1 MDAGQYDSLTYKQTS
16 NYHEKLRE
24 HVFRTVEND
33 FGSLRITLSEI
44 SFRDANEANSWK
56 QLWPKPDKAAA
67 WDWVR
72 LYNEYRSRGGARR
85 FDMAIK
91 RGRALHGLCYGMMEH
106 NRLVLRL
113 HALERSP
120 VYNELAGKVLDIT
133 LYAADLYATINGAQ
147 EIWLCDPVSPA
158 HTRLYQ
164 SKGYTPVT
172 NWRDDVTHLM
182 MRLK

>member
-1 MDAGQYDSLTYKQTS
+1 MDAKQYGSLTHKQTVG
-16 NYHEKLRE
+16 YHEKLRE
-24 HVFRTVEND
+24 RVFRNVEKD
-33 FGSLRITLSEI
+33 FGDLGISLSEI
-44 SFRDANEANSWK
+44 SFKDANEANTWK
-56 QLWPKPDKAAA
+56 KLWPNPKKAAS

-72 LYNEYRSRGGARR
+72 LYNEYRSRGGSRR
-85 FDMAIK
+85 FDMAIR
-91 RGRALHGLCYGMMEH
+91 RGGSLHGLCYGMMEH
-106 NRLVLRL
+106 SRLVLRL

-120 VYNELAGKVLDIT
+120 VNNDLAGKVLDIT
-133 LYAADLYATINGAQ
+133 LYAADLYASINGAQ

-182 MRLK
+182 LRLK